1 MVQKLSAKTSKRVR
15 LINRMMMVA
24 SIIHPLTTVPQ
35 VYEIYS
41 SQNATS
47 VSLLTWLG
55 FMVIGLIFLAYGL
68 THKLTPFIVN
78 QIIWFVL
85 DLIIIIGI
93 ILYG

>member
-1 MVQKLSAKTSKRVR
+1 MRKPLLKKNKQVKL
-15 LINRMMMVA
+15 IDRMMMVA

-41 SQNATS
+41 SQNAAG

-55 FMVIGLIFLAYGL
+55 FMVIGLIFLAYGI
-68 THKLTPFIVN
+68 THRLTPFIVN
-78 QIIWFVL
+78 QIIWFAL